1 MAADNPRSD
10 QQDAIDGALDWF
22 AENPTGGGAPPLPFR
37 EIVPGVWSQDI
48 QYGTGNSLTIDT
60 GEGLVQVDTGINREH
75 AATMIAAVRDVTD
88 RPVHTIVY
96 SHGHTAYN
104 HGVEAWLDEAARRG
118 DPRPRIVAHRNLP
131 RRYQRYRDTTRWQE
145 LTSEWQFGFPPG
157 TITDKG
163 MFDVMVDPD
172 ETYDDAFVVTAG
184 AGSRRVELVHCHA
197 ETNDG
202 TGVWLPDD
210 RLLYGGNATIGSFPN
225 IGSPLRSPRDAWA
238 WADTLDRYLG
248 FDAEIL
254 VREYGPEIRGADLVA
269 DMLTTVRDAL
279 RWLRAETL
287 ERLNAGMVVEDVV
300 NDIDFPARWAESPW
314 MPQTYGCPEYV
325 IRDIWRLE
333 TGWWDRNITSA
344 HPAPAAASAGAI
356 VAAITDHD
364 AVLNAARAH
373 LAAGEPQLA
382 LHVVDLLAMAPG
394 DAPSVVAARELKAEI
409 AAVLAEDP
417 PAYMSANYYRA
428 VAAGYPAR

>member
-1 MAADNPRSD
+1 MEYFVES
-10 QQDAIDGALDWF
+10 
-22 AENPTGGGAPPLPFR
+22 E
-37 EIVPGVWSQDI
+37 S
-48 QYGTGNSLTIDT
+48 
-60 GEGLVQVDTGINREH
+60 
-75 AATMIAAVRDVTD
+75 VR
-88 RPVHTIVY
+88 HF
-96 SHGHTAYN
+96 
-104 HGVEAWLDEAARRG
+104 
-118 DPRPRIVAHRNLP
+118 RIVGGEKA
-131 RRYQRYRDTTRWQE
+131 
-145 LTSEWQFGFPPG
+145 
-157 TITDKG
+157 
-163 MFDVMVDPD
+163 
-172 ETYDDAFVVTAG
+172 DA
-184 AGSRRVELVHCHA
+184 SRK
-197 ETNDG
+197 
-202 TGVWLPDD
+202 
-210 RLLYGGNATIGSFPN
+210 
-225 IGSPLRSPRDAWA
+225 DA
-238 WADTLDRYLG
+238 LG

-287 ERLNAGMVVEDVV
+287 KRLNAGMVVEDVV

-356 VAAITDHD
+356 AAAITDHD
-364 AVLNAARAH
+364 AVLDAARAH
-373 LAAGEPQLA
+373 LAADEPQLA

-394 DAPSVVAARELKAEI
+394 EAPALVAARELKAEI
-409 AAVLAEDP
+409 ASVLAEDP